1 MGRIVITPVV
11 ESMVAERDVR
21 LLGLFEL
28 MEYVFPRYPP
38 NVVREGNDRVEVT
51 TLLNVFCGAG
61 YTINCG

>member
-38 NVVREGNDRVEVT
+38 NVVREGNDRV
-51 TLLNVFCGAG
+51 
-61 YTINCG
+61 